1 MAELKPRINED
12 VKSAMRAREKERLGT
27 LRLILSAIKQKEVD
41 ERIELDDSQ
50 VLAVL
55 DRLARQ
61 HRESIEQ
68 FEKAGRMDLVGKERF
83 ELGIVLGYLP
93 QALGEEEIRGL
104 IADCIAATG
113 AATIKDMGKVMAA
126 LKPKVQGRADMGRVG
141 GMVKEQLGR

>member
-1 MAELKPRINED
+1 
-12 VKSAMRAREKERLGT
+12 MRAREKERLGT
-27 LRLILSAIKQKEVD
+27 LRLILSAVKQKEVD
-41 ERIELDDSQ
+41 ERIELDDGQ

-61 HRESIEQ
+61 HRDSIEQ
-68 FEKAGRMDLVGKERF
+68 FEKAGRTDLVEKERF

-93 QALGEEEIRGL
+93 QALSDEEIRGL
-104 IADCIAATG
+104 IAESIAGTG

-141 GMVKEQLGR
+141 GMVKERLNK

>member
-1 MAELKPRINED
+1 MAELKLRISDD

-27 LRLILSAIKQKEVD
+27 LRLILSAVKQKEVD

-61 HRESIEQ
+61 HRDSIEQ
-68 FEKAGRMDLVGKERF
+68 FEKAGRTDLVEKERF

-93 QALGEEEIRGL
+93 DALSDEEIRGL
-104 IADCIAATG
+104 IAESIAGTG

-126 LKPKVQGRADMGRVG
+126 LKPKVQGRADMGRVS
-141 GMVKEQLGR
+141 GMVKEKLGK